1 MGRGEKGSCGQ
12 ERGQGSFREDGGQ
25 RFPGWGGGCVLRVA
39 ARGGGVVENLS
50 SPSPSVYRG
59 VGPLWLY
66 KTELYPTVL
75 RSRSWAFLSVAAAEI
90 LRWFQLRIQLS
101 SASHKKTTKKFK
113 NTLNLAN
120 VNTLLKKVF

>member
-50 SPSPSVYRG
+50 SPSPSPATALFHSGPASTGKRG
-59 VGPLWLY
+59 PASSTPLKARTY
-66 KTELYPTVL
+66 VSAQ
-75 RSRSWAFLSVAAAEI
+75 RSPDSV
-90 LRWFQLRIQLS
+90 
-101 SASHKKTTKKFK
+101 
-113 NTLNLAN
+113 
-120 VNTLLKKVF
+120 